1 MSLELKNISKIY
13 NIGKDNETV
22 VLSDVNLRINGNE
35 MIAIRGKSG
44 AGKSTLLH
52 IIGCLDTPTDGD
64 YIIDEKLVT
73 NKSNLGV
80 IRNKTFGFVMQD
92 FGLVNDDTVYM
103 NVALP
108 MLLGG
113 ARKKII
119 EKTVIEKLQQLKI
132 EHLINRLVEG
142 LSGGE
147 KQRVAIA
154 RALVNNPK
162 YILADEPTGALDEE
176 NTENIMNVLR
186 EVCDDGKTVI
196 IVTHEDDVAD
206 KCDRIIRISDGKIVD
221 DSSTN
226 ERNVK

>member
-13 NIGKDNETV
+13 NIKKENETV
-22 VLSDVNLRINGNE
+22 ILSDVNLKINDNE

-52 IIGCLDTPTDGD
+52 IIGCLDTVTSGE
-64 YIIDEKLVT
+64 YIIDETKVT

>member
-13 NIGKDNETV
+13 NIKKENETV
-22 VLSDVNLRINGNE
+22 ILSDVNLKINDNE

-52 IIGCLDTPTDGD
+52 IIGCLDTATSGE
-64 YIIDEKLVT
+64 YIIDETKVT

>member
-13 NIGKDNETV
+13 NIKKENETV
-22 VLSDVNLRINGNE
+22 ILSDVNLKINDNE

-52 IIGCLDTPTDGD
+52 IIGCLDTATSGE
-64 YIIDEKLVT
+64 YIIDETKVT

-113 ARKKII
+113 VRKKII
-119 EKTVIEKLQQLKI
+119 EKTVIEKLQQMKI

>member
-1 MSLELKNISKIY
+1 MSLEIKNITKKY
-13 NIGKDNETV
+13 NVGKENETV
-22 VLSDVNLRINGNE
+22 VLSGVNLKINEKE
-35 MIAIRGKSG
+35 MVAIRGKSG

-52 IIGCLDTPTDGD
+52 IIGCLDTPTDGE
-64 YIIDEKLVT
+64 YSIDESVVT
-73 NKSNLGV
+73 KKSNLGV

-108 MLLGG
+108 MLLGKSG
-113 ARKKII
+113 KKNI
-119 EKTVIEKLQQLKI
+119 EKTVMEKLEQLKI
-132 EHLINRLVEG
+132 DHLVNRLVEG

-154 RALVNNPK
+154 RALVNDPQ

-176 NTENIMNVLR
+176 NTENIMSILR
-186 EVCDDGKTVI
+186 EVCDAGKTVI
-196 IVTHEDDVAD
+196 IVTHEDEVAE

-221 DSSTN
+221 DILKT
-226 ERNVK
+226 K